1 MQISLILMREIV
13 QLFIILLMGYI
24 IVRAKLLRPEDSRSL
39 SVVMVYL
46 LTPCVII
53 NAFQVEYTPQVMA
66 GLIFSFAISIA
77 AHILFLLLTRLLAGP
92 LHLDVIER
100 TAVIYTNAGILV
112 IPLVNALLGPE
123 YVIYSCAFIVV
134 QQVLIW
140 THCRSLLC
148 GTRGMEWR
156 KLFLNVNIIA
166 IVAGCALFLLR
177 VPLPALKRHVGY
189 AGRYVRAAGHAAG
202 RHGHRGH
209 TAAAPVHHAAQ
220 LSARAAPPAGL
231 PACDRA
237 AAAGC
242 RRGRLD
248 CGRKE
253 YSDDRLS
260 RLYHPR
266 LCDRD
271 LARAALRPQRRV
283 FQRTVCT
290 DNAAFHRDYAGDDW
304 RIRRADMRIWQEKAA
319 RRERLHKEVASPFG
333 FVVSQID

>member
-177 VPLPALKRHVGY
+177 VPLPALINDTLGTLGDMFGPLGMLL
-189 AGRYVRAAGHAAG
+189 AGMVIADTPLRRLFTTPRNYLPVLLRLLAFPLVTVLLLRVAGAAGWIADGKNILMIVYLACI
-202 RHGHRGH
+202 
-209 TAAAPVHHAAQ
+209 TPACATVTSLAQ
-220 LSARAAPPAGL
+220 LY
-231 PACDRA
+231 DR
-237 AAAGC
+237 
-242 RRGRLD
+242 
-248 CGRKE
+248 
-253 YSDDRLS
+253 
-260 RLYHPR
+260 
-266 LCDRD
+266 
-271 LARAALRPQRRV
+271 
-283 FQRTVCT
+283 
-290 DNAAFHRDYAGDDW
+290 NAAYSSALYVLTTLLSIVTMPVMIGVYDAL
-304 RIRRADMRIWQEKAA
+304 I
-319 RRERLHKEVASPFG
+319 
-333 FVVSQID
+333 

>member
-77 AHILFLLLTRLLAGP
+77 AHILLLLLTRLLAGP

-177 VPLPALKRHVGY
+177 VPLPALINDTLGTLGDMFGPLGMLL
-189 AGRYVRAAGHAAG
+189 AGMVIADTPLRRLFTTPRNYLPVLLRLLAFPLVTVLLLRAAGAAG
-202 RHGHRGH
+202 WIADGKNILMIVYLACI
-209 TAAAPVHHAAQ
+209 TPACATVTSLAQ
-220 LSARAAPPAGL
+220 LY
-231 PACDRA
+231 DR
-237 AAAGC
+237 
-242 RRGRLD
+242 
-248 CGRKE
+248 
-253 YSDDRLS
+253 
-260 RLYHPR
+260 
-266 LCDRD
+266 
-271 LARAALRPQRRV
+271 
-283 FQRTVCT
+283 
-290 DNAAFHRDYAGDDW
+290 NAAYSSALYVLTTLLSIVTMPVMIGVYDAL
-304 RIRRADMRIWQEKAA
+304 I
-319 RRERLHKEVASPFG
+319 
-333 FVVSQID
+333 

>member
-24 IVRAKLLRPEDSRSL
+24 IVKAKLLRPEDSRSL

-177 VPLPALKRHVGY
+177 VPLPALINDTLGTLGDMFGPLGMLL
-189 AGRYVRAAGHAAG
+189 AGMVIADTPLRRLFTTPRNYLPVLLRLLAFPLVTVLLLRIAGAAGWVADGKNILMIVYLACI
-202 RHGHRGH
+202 
-209 TAAAPVHHAAQ
+209 TPACATVTSLAQ
-220 LSARAAPPAGL
+220 LY
-231 PACDRA
+231 DR
-237 AAAGC
+237 
-242 RRGRLD
+242 
-248 CGRKE
+248 
-253 YSDDRLS
+253 
-260 RLYHPR
+260 
-266 LCDRD
+266 
-271 LARAALRPQRRV
+271 
-283 FQRTVCT
+283 
-290 DNAAFHRDYAGDDW
+290 NAAYSSALYVLTTLLSIVTMPVMIGVYDAL
-304 RIRRADMRIWQEKAA
+304 I
-319 RRERLHKEVASPFG
+319 
-333 FVVSQID
+333 

>member
-177 VPLPALKRHVGY
+177 VPLPALINDTLGTLGDMFGPLGMLLSGMVIADTPLRRLFTTPRNYLPVLLRLL
-189 AGRYVRAAGHAAG
+189 AFPLVTVLLLRAAGAAG
-202 RHGHRGH
+202 WIADGKNILMIVYLACI
-209 TAAAPVHHAAQ
+209 TPACATVTSLAQ
-220 LSARAAPPAGL
+220 LY
-231 PACDRA
+231 DR
-237 AAAGC
+237 
-242 RRGRLD
+242 
-248 CGRKE
+248 
-253 YSDDRLS
+253 
-260 RLYHPR
+260 
-266 LCDRD
+266 
-271 LARAALRPQRRV
+271 
-283 FQRTVCT
+283 
-290 DNAAFHRDYAGDDW
+290 NAAYSSALYVLTTLLSIVTMPVMIGVYDAL
-304 RIRRADMRIWQEKAA
+304 I
-319 RRERLHKEVASPFG
+319 
-333 FVVSQID
+333 

>member
-24 IVRAKLLRPEDSRSL
+24 IVRAKLLRPEDSRGL

-177 VPLPALKRHVGY
+177 VPLPALINDTLGTLGDMFGPLGMLL
-189 AGRYVRAAGHAAG
+189 AGMVIADTPLRRLFTTPRNYLPVLLRLLAFPLVTVLLLRAAGAAG
-202 RHGHRGH
+202 WIADGKNILMIVYLACI
-209 TAAAPVHHAAQ
+209 TPACATVTSLAQ
-220 LSARAAPPAGL
+220 LY
-231 PACDRA
+231 DR
-237 AAAGC
+237 
-242 RRGRLD
+242 
-248 CGRKE
+248 
-253 YSDDRLS
+253 
-260 RLYHPR
+260 
-266 LCDRD
+266 
-271 LARAALRPQRRV
+271 
-283 FQRTVCT
+283 
-290 DNAAFHRDYAGDDW
+290 NAAYSSALYVLTTLLSIVTMPVMIGVYDAL
-304 RIRRADMRIWQEKAA
+304 I
-319 RRERLHKEVASPFG
+319 
-333 FVVSQID
+333 

>member
-177 VPLPALKRHVGY
+177 VPLPALINDTLGTLGDMFGPLGMLL
-189 AGRYVRAAGHAAG
+189 AGMVIADTPLRRLFTTPRNYLPVLLRLLAFPLVTVLLLRAAGAAG
-202 RHGHRGH
+202 WIADGKNILMIVYLACI
-209 TAAAPVHHAAQ
+209 T
-220 LSARAAPPAGL
+220 
-231 PACDRA
+231 PACATVTSLAQFYDR
-237 AAAGC
+237 
-242 RRGRLD
+242 
-248 CGRKE
+248 
-253 YSDDRLS
+253 
-260 RLYHPR
+260 
-266 LCDRD
+266 
-271 LARAALRPQRRV
+271 
-283 FQRTVCT
+283 
-290 DNAAFHRDYAGDDW
+290 NAAYSSALYVLTTLLSIVTMPVMIGVYDAL
-304 RIRRADMRIWQEKAA
+304 I
-319 RRERLHKEVASPFG
+319 
-333 FVVSQID
+333 

>member
-177 VPLPALKRHVGY
+177 VPLPALINDTLGTLGDIFGPLGMLL
-189 AGRYVRAAGHAAG
+189 AGMVIADTPLRRLFTTPRNYLPVLLRLLAFPLVTVLLLRAAGAAG
-202 RHGHRGH
+202 WIADGKNILMIVYLACI
-209 TAAAPVHHAAQ
+209 TPACATVTSLAQ
-220 LSARAAPPAGL
+220 LY
-231 PACDRA
+231 DR
-237 AAAGC
+237 
-242 RRGRLD
+242 
-248 CGRKE
+248 
-253 YSDDRLS
+253 
-260 RLYHPR
+260 
-266 LCDRD
+266 
-271 LARAALRPQRRV
+271 
-283 FQRTVCT
+283 
-290 DNAAFHRDYAGDDW
+290 NAAYSSALYVLTTLLSIVTMPVMIGVYDAL
-304 RIRRADMRIWQEKAA
+304 I
-319 RRERLHKEVASPFG
+319 
-333 FVVSQID
+333 

>member
-24 IVRAKLLRPEDSRSL
+24 IVRAKLLRPEYSRSL

-53 NAFQVEYTPQVMA
+53 NAFQVEDTPQVMA

-177 VPLPALKRHVGY
+177 VPLPALINDTLGTLGDMFGPLGMLL
-189 AGRYVRAAGHAAG
+189 AGMVIADTPLRRLFTTPRNYLPVLLRLLAFPLVTVLLLRAAGAAG
-202 RHGHRGH
+202 WIADGKNILMIVYLACI
-209 TAAAPVHHAAQ
+209 TPACATVTSLAQ
-220 LSARAAPPAGL
+220 LY
-231 PACDRA
+231 DR
-237 AAAGC
+237 
-242 RRGRLD
+242 
-248 CGRKE
+248 
-253 YSDDRLS
+253 
-260 RLYHPR
+260 
-266 LCDRD
+266 
-271 LARAALRPQRRV
+271 
-283 FQRTVCT
+283 
-290 DNAAFHRDYAGDDW
+290 NAAYSSALYVLTTLLSIVTMPVMIGVYDAL
-304 RIRRADMRIWQEKAA
+304 I
-319 RRERLHKEVASPFG
+319 
-333 FVVSQID
+333 

>member
-177 VPLPALKRHVGY
+177 VPLPALINDTLGTLGDMFGPLGMLL
-189 AGRYVRAAGHAAG
+189 AGMVIADTPLRRLFTTPRNYLPVLLRLLAFPLVTVLLLRAAGAAG
-202 RHGHRGH
+202 
-209 TAAAPVHHAAQ
+209 
-220 LSARAAPPAGL
+220 
-231 PACDRA
+231 
-237 AAAGC
+237 
-242 RRGRLD
+242 
-248 CGRKE
+248 
-253 YSDDRLS
+253 
-260 RLYHPR
+260 
-266 LCDRD
+266 
-271 LARAALRPQRRV
+271 
-283 FQRTVCT
+283 
-290 DNAAFHRDYAGDDW
+290 W
-304 RIRRADMRIWQEKAA
+304 IADGKNILMI
-319 RRERLHKEVASPFG
+319 V
-333 FVVSQID
+333 

>member
-77 AHILFLLLTRLLAGP
+77 AHILFLVLPRLLAGP

-177 VPLPALKRHVGY
+177 VPLPALINDTLGTLGDMFGPLGMLL
-189 AGRYVRAAGHAAG
+189 AGMVIADTPLRRLFTTPRNYLPVLLRLLAFPLVTVLLLRAAGAAG
-202 RHGHRGH
+202 WIADGKNILMIVYLACI
-209 TAAAPVHHAAQ
+209 TPACATVTSLAQ
-220 LSARAAPPAGL
+220 LY
-231 PACDRA
+231 DR
-237 AAAGC
+237 
-242 RRGRLD
+242 
-248 CGRKE
+248 
-253 YSDDRLS
+253 
-260 RLYHPR
+260 
-266 LCDRD
+266 
-271 LARAALRPQRRV
+271 
-283 FQRTVCT
+283 
-290 DNAAFHRDYAGDDW
+290 NAAYSSALYVLTTLLSIVTMPVMIGVYDAL
-304 RIRRADMRIWQEKAA
+304 I
-319 RRERLHKEVASPFG
+319 
-333 FVVSQID
+333 

>member
-24 IVRAKLLRPEDSRSL
+24 IVKAKLLRPEDSRSL

-177 VPLPALKRHVGY
+177 VPLPALINDTLGTLGDMFGALGMLL
-189 AGRYVRAAGHAAG
+189 AGMVIADTPLRRLFTTPRNYLPVLLRLLAFPLVTVLLLRISGAAG
-202 RHGHRGH
+202 RVADGKNILMIVYLACI
-209 TAAAPVHHAAQ
+209 TPACATVTSLAQ
-220 LSARAAPPAGL
+220 LY
-231 PACDRA
+231 DR
-237 AAAGC
+237 
-242 RRGRLD
+242 
-248 CGRKE
+248 
-253 YSDDRLS
+253 
-260 RLYHPR
+260 
-266 LCDRD
+266 
-271 LARAALRPQRRV
+271 
-283 FQRTVCT
+283 
-290 DNAAFHRDYAGDDW
+290 NAAYSSALYVLTTLLSIVTMPVMIGVYDAL
-304 RIRRADMRIWQEKAA
+304 I
-319 RRERLHKEVASPFG
+319 
-333 FVVSQID
+333 

>member
-177 VPLPALKRHVGY
+177 VPLPALINDTLGTLGDMFGPLGMLL
-189 AGRYVRAAGHAAG
+189 AGMVIADTPLRRLFTTPRNYLPVLLRLLAFPLVTVLLLRIAGAAGWVADGKNILMIVYLACI
-202 RHGHRGH
+202 
-209 TAAAPVHHAAQ
+209 TPACATVTSLAQ
-220 LSARAAPPAGL
+220 LY
-231 PACDRA
+231 DR
-237 AAAGC
+237 
-242 RRGRLD
+242 
-248 CGRKE
+248 
-253 YSDDRLS
+253 
-260 RLYHPR
+260 
-266 LCDRD
+266 
-271 LARAALRPQRRV
+271 
-283 FQRTVCT
+283 
-290 DNAAFHRDYAGDDW
+290 NAAYSSALYVLTTLLSIVTMPVMIGVYDAL
-304 RIRRADMRIWQEKAA
+304 I
-319 RRERLHKEVASPFG
+319 
-333 FVVSQID
+333 

>member
-177 VPLPALKRHVGY
+177 VPLPALINDTLGTLGDMFGPLGMLL
-189 AGRYVRAAGHAAG
+189 AGMVIADTPLRRLFTTPRNYLPVLLRLLAFPLVSVLLLRAAGAAG
-202 RHGHRGH
+202 WIADGKNILMIVYLACI
-209 TAAAPVHHAAQ
+209 TPACATVTSLAQ
-220 LSARAAPPAGL
+220 LY
-231 PACDRA
+231 DR
-237 AAAGC
+237 
-242 RRGRLD
+242 
-248 CGRKE
+248 
-253 YSDDRLS
+253 
-260 RLYHPR
+260 
-266 LCDRD
+266 
-271 LARAALRPQRRV
+271 
-283 FQRTVCT
+283 
-290 DNAAFHRDYAGDDW
+290 NAAYSSALYVLTTLLSIVTMPVMIGVYDAL
-304 RIRRADMRIWQEKAA
+304 I
-319 RRERLHKEVASPFG
+319 
-333 FVVSQID
+333 

>member
-177 VPLPALKRHVGY
+177 VPLPALINDTLGTL
-189 AGRYVRAAGHAAG
+189 GDMFGPLG
-202 RHGHRGH
+202 
-209 TAAAPVHHAAQ
+209 
-220 LSARAAPPAGL
+220 
-231 PACDRA
+231 DR
-237 AAAGC
+237 
-242 RRGRLD
+242 
-248 CGRKE
+248 K
-253 YSDDRLS
+253 S
-260 RLYHPR
+260 
-266 LCDRD
+266 
-271 LARAALRPQRRV
+271 
-283 FQRTVCT
+283 
-290 DNAAFHRDYAGDDW
+290 
-304 RIRRADMRIWQEKAA
+304 
-319 RRERLHKEVASPFG
+319 
-333 FVVSQID
+333 VV

>member
-177 VPLPALKRHVGY
+177 VPLPALINDTLGTLGDMFGPLGMLL
-189 AGRYVRAAGHAAG
+189 AGMVIADTPLRRLFTTPRNYLPVLLRLLAFPLVTVLLLRAAGAAG
-202 RHGHRGH
+202 WIADGKNILMIVYLACI
-209 TAAAPVHHAAQ
+209 TPACATVTSLAQ
-220 LSARAAPPAGL
+220 LY
-231 PACDRA
+231 DR
-237 AAAGC
+237 
-242 RRGRLD
+242 
-248 CGRKE
+248 
-253 YSDDRLS
+253 
-260 RLYHPR
+260 
-266 LCDRD
+266 
-271 LARAALRPQRRV
+271 
-283 FQRTVCT
+283 
-290 DNAAFHRDYAGDDW
+290 NAAYSSALYVLTTLLSIVTMPVLIGVYDAL
-304 RIRRADMRIWQEKAA
+304 I
-319 RRERLHKEVASPFG
+319 
-333 FVVSQID
+333 

>member
-77 AHILFLLLTRLLAGP
+77 AQILFLLLTRLLAGP

-177 VPLPALKRHVGY
+177 VPLPALINDTLGTLGDMFGPLGMLL
-189 AGRYVRAAGHAAG
+189 AGMVIADTPLRRLFTTPRNYLPVLLRLLAFPLVTVLLLRAAGAAG
-202 RHGHRGH
+202 WIADGKNILMIVYLACI
-209 TAAAPVHHAAQ
+209 TPACATVTSLAQ
-220 LSARAAPPAGL
+220 LY
-231 PACDRA
+231 DR
-237 AAAGC
+237 
-242 RRGRLD
+242 
-248 CGRKE
+248 
-253 YSDDRLS
+253 
-260 RLYHPR
+260 
-266 LCDRD
+266 
-271 LARAALRPQRRV
+271 
-283 FQRTVCT
+283 
-290 DNAAFHRDYAGDDW
+290 NAAYSSALYVLTTLLSIVTMPVMIGVYDAL
-304 RIRRADMRIWQEKAA
+304 I
-319 RRERLHKEVASPFG
+319 
-333 FVVSQID
+333 

>member
-1 MQISLILMREIV
+1 MREIV

-177 VPLPALKRHVGY
+177 VPLPALINDTLGTLGDMFGPLGMLL
-189 AGRYVRAAGHAAG
+189 AGMVIADTPLRRLFTTPRNYLPVLLRLLAFPLVTVLLLRAAGAAG
-202 RHGHRGH
+202 WIADGKNILMIVYLACI
-209 TAAAPVHHAAQ
+209 TPACATVTSLAQ
-220 LSARAAPPAGL
+220 LY
-231 PACDRA
+231 DR
-237 AAAGC
+237 
-242 RRGRLD
+242 
-248 CGRKE
+248 
-253 YSDDRLS
+253 
-260 RLYHPR
+260 
-266 LCDRD
+266 
-271 LARAALRPQRRV
+271 
-283 FQRTVCT
+283 
-290 DNAAFHRDYAGDDW
+290 NAAYSSALYVLTTLLSIVTMPVMIGVYDAL
-304 RIRRADMRIWQEKAA
+304 I
-319 RRERLHKEVASPFG
+319 
-333 FVVSQID
+333 